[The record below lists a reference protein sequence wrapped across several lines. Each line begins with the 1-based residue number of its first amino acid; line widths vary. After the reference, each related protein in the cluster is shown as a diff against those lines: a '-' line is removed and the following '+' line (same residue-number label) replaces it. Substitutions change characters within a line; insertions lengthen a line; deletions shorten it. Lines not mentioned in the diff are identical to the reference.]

1 MNKEKLKE
9 EIRIEMENIER
20 LNKKM
25 KDLLAEIEE
34 EPSYVEIRAVASI
47 LHDFYSSIERI

>member
-20 LNKKM
+20 LNKEM
-25 KDLLAEIEE
+25 KDIDRK
-34 EPSYVEIRAVASI
+34 VQNFI
-47 LHDFYSSIERI
+47 